1 MKVKFPESVSRHGSS
16 TTPSS
21 MINDSI
27 SDFLIQLKNGNR
39 AGHERVTLPASNLK
53 LAMAEALVKTG
64 YLQSVVRKGKKVK
77 KFLTC
82 ELISVDGQPKI
93 NQVKR
98 LSRPSRR
105 VYFKTSD
112 IKSVRQGLGKLFLST
127 PKGVMTGEEA
137 RRAKLG
143 GEALFEI
150 F

>member
-1 MKVKFPESVSRHGSS
+1 
-16 TTPSS
+16 

-39 AGHERVTLPASNLK
+39 VGHESVTLPASNLK
-53 LAMAEALVKTG
+53 LATAEALVKAG
-64 YLQSVVRKGKKVK
+64 YLKSVVRKGKKVK

-93 NQVKR
+93 GQVKR

-105 VYFKTSD
+105 VYFKASD
-112 IKSVRQGLGKLFLST
+112 VKSVRQGFGHLFLST
-127 PKGVMTGEEA
+127 SKGIMTGEEA
-137 RRAKLG
+137 RQAKLG
-143 GEALFEI
+143 GEAFFEI